1 MKIII
6 TEEQIKKI
14 INNNH
19 KQLFISEEMDD
30 NGKFNL
36 YHVTDKKGLNGILK
50 NEGFDWAKTGKGAG
64 NMYGIGVYTTYDL
77 KSTIKN
83 LKKYGGVI
91 LKSHLK
97 SDNNMLILDK
107 FVRKE
112 LGMDELN
119 LSELLDLNNKETN
132 KKYYEITNQFNDNFD
147 FFSEE
152 EIIEMYE
159 KERYSSTV
167 AHAICNNEWFNRK
180 FKTFSFYGENDGH
193 VFVVRDFHNLI
204 PIEYSLDNGETWK
217 KITVTKEKEEITPKL
232 LELINKRKKTGS
244 WYNREGIT
252 LSEYNFLK
260 KLILKSQKE
269 FDNFIKSSKL
279 DNDVIETII
288 DKDYIHLSDNAKYHI
303 LVRWR
308 IKDEEK
314 INKIL
319 SSINNCQL
327 IIDNYKNFKVSD
339 DVIKNCYKFL
349 DFSYNIDNTQKNLTF
364 LLNYPKF
371 LEYDEIKNYIKTY
384 VQKSTENENL
394 IKLLN
399 RFPFLKGYLD
409 NVNTIDM
416 SPDKLIELAKVD
428 ETIFSTIKKELPKFS
443 DEQIRLLIKVLPS
456 KEAYIN
462 NWFYMNRR
470 KKQQ

>member
-1 MKIII
+1 
-6 TEEQIKKI
+6 
-14 INNNH
+14 
-19 KQLFISEEMDD
+19 MDQYTH
-30 NGKFNL
+30 L
-36 YHVTDKKGLNGILK
+36 YPNIL
-50 NEGFDWAKTGKGAG
+50 
-64 NMYGIGVYTTYDL
+64 I
-77 KSTIKN
+77 
-83 LKKYGGVI
+83 
-91 LKSHLK
+91 
-97 SDNNMLILDK
+97 
-107 FVRKE
+107 
-112 LGMDELN
+112 
-119 LSELLDLNNKETN
+119 
-132 KKYYEITNQFNDNFD
+132 
-147 FFSEE
+147 
-152 EIIEMYE
+152 
-159 KERYSSTV
+159 
-167 AHAICNNEWFNRK
+167 
-180 FKTFSFYGENDGH
+180 
-193 VFVVRDFHNLI
+193 HNLI

-279 DNDVIETII
+279 DNEVIETII
-288 DKDYIHLSDNAKYHI
+288 DKDYMHLSDNAKYHI
-303 LVRWR
+303 LVTWR

-319 SSINNCQL
+319 SSINNSQL

-339 DVIKNCYKFL
+339 DIIKNCYKFL

-416 SPDKLIELAKVD
+416 SPDKLIALAKVD

-443 DEQIRLLIKVLPS
+443 DEQIKLLIKVLPS
-456 KEAYIN
+456 KEPYIN

-470 KKQQ
+470 KK